1 MIVEKIAV
9 VGAGVVGV
17 PMAAALAA
25 VRLRIGPDRPSRV
38 VLIQRNSPT
47 SGWKVAAVNAG
58 RSPLGGIE
66 PGLEPIIRDA
76 VAGGVLSASSDYA
89 ALRDADAILF
99 CVQTDK
105 LGLAPDYGPL
115 LDAVFAAARA
125 LRERPA
131 KSRPLVIF
139 ESTLAPTT
147 MGTVMKNAFAAEGL
161 EDGRDIRLANSP
173 NRVMPGFLLERIRT
187 SDKIVGGL
195 QPGTAED
202 VAALYGS
209 IVSAGRLHLT
219 NSLTA
224 ETVKTFE
231 NAYRDVRIAAAA
243 ELVRL
248 CDDWDVDFHA
258 LREAINRRLSWDDTA
273 SADAAAVPIGGLLI
287 PTIGVG
293 GHCLPK
299 DGVLLLWRM
308 IKAGRDMS
316 ASLFLESRRINDASP
331 GQAADRITRLWGSPA
346 GKKIVL
352 LGAAY
357 RPNSEDTRNSP
368 TLALAADLI
377 DRGARVVLHDPYVRP
392 EDQNLA
398 RTNLTGV
405 FTRDFEQA
413 VSGADGIVVC
423 AAHDFYRR
431 EWPGVVGAF
440 PGRPAVFDGCHLHSR
455 DEQPDIPGLGKG
467 HLAPSKEFVEFA
479 TESFRAVERGVALEI
494 EAFVEFVNEAYPDAF
509 NRLSFEEI
517 SRLAG
522 TCVTGCRLVSPA
534 AVDAVP
540 VFREASLRLAHKSRA
555 QAEARGGK
563 TS

>member
-38 VLIQRNSPT
+38 VLIQRDSPT

-76 VAGGVLSASSDYA
+76 VAGGVLSASSDYDE
-89 ALRDADAILF
+89 LRDADTILF

-105 LGLAPDYGPL
+105 RGLAPDYGPL
-115 LDAVFAAARA
+115 LEAVFSTARA
-125 LRERPA
+125 LRIRPA
-131 KSRPLVIF
+131 HSRPLIIF

-147 MGTVMKNAFAAEGL
+147 MGTIMKKTFAAEGL
-161 EDGRDIRLANSP
+161 EEGRDIRLANSP

-187 SDKIVGGL
+187 SDKIIGGL
-195 QPGTAED
+195 HPGTAED
-202 VAALYGS
+202 VAAIYGS

-248 CDDWDVDFHA
+248 GDDLDIDFHA
-258 LREAINRRLSWDDTA
+258 LREAVNRRLSWDDTA
-273 SADAAAVPIGGLLI
+273 SSDAAAVPVGGLLV

-316 ASLFLESRRINDASP
+316 ASLILDSRRINDASP
-331 GQAADRITRLWGSPA
+331 GYAADRIARLWGPPA

-352 LGAAY
+352 LGTAY

-377 DRGARVVLHDPYVRP
+377 GRGARVVLHDPYVRP

-398 RTNLTGV
+398 RTNLAGV

-413 VSGADGIVVC
+413 VSGADGIIVC
-423 AAHDFYRR
+423 TAHDFYRR
-431 EWPGVVGAF
+431 EWPGVIGAF
-440 PGRPAVFDGCHLHSR
+440 PGQPAVFDGCHLHSR
-455 DEQPDIPGLGKG
+455 AEQPDIPGLGKG
-467 HLAPSKEFVEFA
+467 RQSPPEELIAFA
-479 TESFRAVERGVALEI
+479 LDSFRAIERGVALEI
-494 EAFVEFVNEAYPDAF
+494 EAFVEFVNEAYPDNF

-522 TCVTGCRLVSPA
+522 TCVTGCRLVLPE
-534 AVDAVP
+534 AVDSVP
-540 VFREASLRLAHKSRA
+540 VFRGASLRLVQKSRA
-555 QAEARGGK
+555 LSSARK
-563 TS
+563 RTAS

>member
-25 VRLRIGPDRPSRV
+25 VRTPLPGAPSRV

-47 SGWKVAAVNAG
+47 SGWKVAAINAG

-76 VAGGVLSASSDYA
+76 VAAGVLSASSDFA
-89 ALRDADAILF
+89 ALRDADTILF

-105 LGLAPDYGPL
+105 RGLAPDYGPL
-115 LDAVFAAARA
+115 LEAVFSTARV
-125 LRERPA
+125 LRDRPA

-195 QPGTAED
+195 APGTAED
-202 VAALYGS
+202 VAALYRS
-209 IVSAGRLHLT
+209 IVSAGRLHPT

-243 ELVRL
+243 EIVRL
-248 CDDWDVDFHA
+248 CDDLDIDFHA
-258 LREAINRRLSWDDTA
+258 LREEANKRLAWDDTA
-273 SADAAAVPIGGLLI
+273 SSDAAAVPTGGLLV

-308 IKAGRDMS
+308 IKANRDMS
-316 ASLFLESRRINDASP
+316 ASLILESRRINDASP
-331 GQAADRITRLWGSPA
+331 RLAADRIARLWGSPA

-352 LGAAY
+352 LGTAY

-368 TLALAADLI
+368 TLTLATDLVG
-377 DRGARVVLHDPYVRP
+377 RGAKVVLHDPYVRP

-398 RTNLTGV
+398 RTNLTGA
-405 FTRDFEQA
+405 FTRDFDQA
-413 VSGADGIVVC
+413 LSGADGIIVC

-431 EWPGVVGAF
+431 EWPRILGAF
-440 PGRPAVFDGCHLHSR
+440 SGRPAVFDGCHLHTR
-455 DEQPDIPGLGKG
+455 TEQPDIPGLGKG
-467 HLAPSKEFVEFA
+467 RLAPTEEMIAFA
-479 TESFRAVERGVALEI
+479 VESFRAVERGTALEI
-494 EAFVEFVNEAYPDAF
+494 EAFVEFVNGAFPDAF

-522 TCVTGCRLVSPA
+522 TCVTGCRLVAPA
-534 AVDAVP
+534 AVDSLP
-540 VFREASLRLAHKSRA
+540 VFRGSSLSLAAKGRA
-555 QAEARGGK
+555 LSAARGRK
-563 TS
+563 SK